1 MAKKEDT
8 PLIKQY
14 YMFKAA
20 HPEALL
26 LMRVGDFY
34 ETYGEDAVIASRIL
48 GIVLTKKANGDQGH
62 IALAGF
68 PHHSIESYLPKM
80 VRAGYKVAVC
90 DQLEDPKFAKKLVKR
105 GVTEIVTP
113 GVAYSDKLLSQKENN
128 FIASIYFHKDKGGI
142 AFLDI
147 STGTFKVAQGDLN
160 YIDLLLADFAPKEIL
175 VQKGFEK
182 GVRERFVGP
191 AGGVYIST
199 MDEWAFVYESGY
211 RKLVKHFKTDSL
223 KGFGIE
229 TTTLG
234 VTAAGALL
242 FYLESNRLEE
252 TEYFAQ
258 RGLSQICSI
267 SRIDE
272 NNFVWL
278 DRFTIRNLEILG
290 AASPEGISLLD
301 IIDKTS
307 SPMGARMLRS
317 WIAMPSKSLP
327 EITQRHDAVEFLL
340 SNEETASV
348 LEQKISAMGDLERII
363 SRVAS
368 GRVSPREVVQL
379 QRGLDELLPIKSLL
393 SSNGKNAPLYREAS
407 MIEDCAELKEIL
419 RKTLVE
425 EPAAQIGKGDVI
437 APGVDAELDELR
449 NIVHNGKSIIQDIQQ
464 RETPRTG
471 ITSLKISY
479 NNVFGYYL
487 EVRNTHKDKVPAEW
501 IRKQT
506 LVSAERYIT
515 PELKEYEE
523 KILGAEEKIYAIE
536 SRIYA
541 TLISQIQKSIPQ
553 IQRNAELIAR
563 IDTLLSFSI
572 CAKEYNYCRP
582 LMDGGEI
589 LSIKQG
595 RHPVIERMMKV
606 GEEYVANDL
615 YLDNKRQQII
625 ILTGPNMSGKSALLR
640 QTALIVLMAQIGSFV
655 PAESAHIGYFD
666 KIFTRVGASDNISR
680 GESTFMVEMLETASI
695 LNNLTPRSL
704 ILLDEI
710 GRGTST
716 FDGMSIAWAI
726 VEYIHTYGEGAKT
739 LFATHYHELNE
750 LEENYKKVKNFHISV
765 KESDGKILFLRK
777 LCEGGVAHSFGIHV
791 ARLAGVPAEVVASAE
806 KILKRLEAGSQNKN
820 SSINGRIKSLR
831 ERKRSKGFE
840 EEQGVQLSIFSIDD
854 PLLESIRDTLKT
866 VDMNKMTPM
875 DAFDMLRELQ
885 RKVGLNNIN

>member
-34 ETYGEDAVIASRIL
+34 ETYGDDAVTTSKIL
-48 GIVLTKKANGDQGH
+48 GIVLTKKANGDQGY
-62 IALAGF
+62 IPLAGF

-113 GVAYSDKLLSQKENN
+113 GVAYSDRLLSQKENN
-128 FIASIYFHKDKGGI
+128 YIASIYFYKDKGGI

-160 YIDLLLADFAPKEIL
+160 YIDLLLADFSPKEIL

-182 GVRERFVGP
+182 GVRERFFPSSGS
-191 AGGVYIST
+191 VYIST
-199 MDEWAFVYESGY
+199 MEEWAFVYESAY
-211 RKLVKHFKTDSL
+211 RKLIKHFKTDSL
-223 KGFGIE
+223 KGYGIE
-229 TTTLG
+229 SAPLG
-234 VTAAGALL
+234 ITAAGALL

-267 SRIDE
+267 SRIEE

-290 AASPEGISLLD
+290 SASSDGTSLLD

-307 SPMGARMLRS
+307 SAMGARMLRN
-317 WIAMPSKSLP
+317 WVVMPSKSLV
-327 EITQRHDAVEFLL
+327 EIIQRHDAVEFLL
-340 SNEETASV
+340 SDES
-348 LEQKISAMGDLERII
+348 LSSILHQRISAMGDLERII

-368 GRVSPREVVQL
+368 GRVSPRELMQL
-379 QRGLDELLPIKSLL
+379 YRGLEQMLPIKSILTK
-393 SSNGKNAPLYREAS
+393 NGKNAPLYREAS
-407 MIEDCAELKEIL
+407 MIDECSSLKEL
-419 RKTLVE
+419 LAKSLVE
-425 EPAAQIGKGDVI
+425 EPATQIGKGDVI
-437 APGVDAELDELR
+437 ASGVDNELDELR
-449 NIVHNGKSIIQDIQQ
+449 NIVHNGKSIIQDIQV
-464 RETPRTG
+464 REMQRTG
-471 ITSLKISY
+471 ISSLKISY

-487 EVRNTHKDKVPAEW
+487 EVRNTHKDKVPADW

-523 KILGAEEKIYAIE
+523 KILGAEEKIYSIE
-536 SRIYA
+536 SRIFA
-541 TLISQIQKSIPQ
+541 TLIGEIQKSIPQ
-553 IQRNAELIAR
+553 IQKNSELVAR
-563 IDTLLSFSI
+563 IDTLLSFAL
-572 CAKEYNYCRP
+572 CAKEYNYARP
-582 LMDGGEI
+582 LMDDSNI

-595 RHPVIERMMKV
+595 RHPVIERMMKE

-615 YLDNKRQQII
+615 YLDNSRQQII

-695 LNNLTPRSL
+695 LNNITSRSL
-704 ILLDEI
+704 VLLDEI

-726 VEYIHTYGEGAKT
+726 VEYIHTYGEGART

-791 ARLAGVPAEVVASAE
+791 ARLAGVPSEVIDSAQ
-806 KILKRLEAGSQNKN
+806 KILKKLEAGSQNKN

-831 ERKRSKGFE
+831 ERRRTKGYE
-840 EEQGVQLSIFSIDD
+840 DDGVQLSIFSIDD

-866 VDMNKMTPM
+866 VDMNNMTPM

-885 RKVGLNNIN
+885 RKVGLNN